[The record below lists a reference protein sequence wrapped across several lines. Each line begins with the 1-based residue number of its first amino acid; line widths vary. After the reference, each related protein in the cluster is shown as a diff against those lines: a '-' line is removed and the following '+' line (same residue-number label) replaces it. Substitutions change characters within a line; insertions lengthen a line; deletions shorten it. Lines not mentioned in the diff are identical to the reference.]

1 MIRTNEKLKIGSMA
15 VALLAVLSMTGT
27 GWAKKSFAGPGL
39 SGAFVNGARTSV
51 EVTVPVQPLEEC
63 GTAVAPATESYT
75 VKAYI
80 FQPSGRMFAIG
91 IGDATT
97 FTCSSSAVTDVL
109 TTVDAFPGLDFKPG
123 PATLLFKVM
132 RTVDPDGAGA
142 LPPEA
147 EVVVDEYGY
156 RIELH

>member
-1 MIRTNEKLKIGSMA
+1 MIRTNEKVKMGGMA
-15 VALLAVLSMTGT
+15 IALLAVLSMTGT

-39 SGAFVNGARTSV
+39 SGTFVSGGRTSV
-51 EVTVPVQPLEEC
+51 QVTVPVQPLDEC
-63 GTAVAPATESYT
+63 GTALPPATESYT

-109 TTVDAFPGLDFKPG
+109 TTVDAFPGLEFKPG

-132 RTVDPDGAGA
+132 RSVDPDGNGVGAAG
-142 LPPEA
+142 P